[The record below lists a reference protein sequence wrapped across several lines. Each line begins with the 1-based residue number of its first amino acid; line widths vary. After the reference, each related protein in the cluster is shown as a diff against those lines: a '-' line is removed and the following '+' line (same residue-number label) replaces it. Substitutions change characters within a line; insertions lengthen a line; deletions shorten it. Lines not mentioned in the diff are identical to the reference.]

1 MAASKSAAGKLA
13 IYFAGSIRGG
23 RQDAELYA
31 SIVKHLQASYEVLTE
46 HVASPDIPESGE
58 VAKGGDSFIYKRDMC
73 WLRKSAAVVAEVTQP
88 SLGVGYEL
96 GQAEAMGIPV
106 LCLYRPSPGKRL
118 SAMLTG
124 NPAMTIVEYGDA
136 EAAAAALDAA
146 LPGLLTTGAEES
158 A

>member
-1 MAASKSAAGKLA
+1 MRCPGCSW
-13 IYFAGSIRGG
+13 
-23 RQDAELYA
+23 RQARPPPL
-31 SIVKHLQASYEVLTE
+31 
-46 HVASPDIPESGE
+46 SPQ